1 MTQGQSVPA
10 LFDPL
15 LFREHWRIKFV
26 HRTFS

>member
-1 MTQGQSVPA
+1 M
-10 LFDPL
+10 FDPL